1 MNDTTLEI
9 GQGANTFKGMVGLA
23 TAVFLPGTVFV
34 PYLTFTTLT
43 REVWELSHF
52 GVVVSIVASL
62 LCIPMGIWFL
72 SIFLTDFFGY
82 TDALLRFDRTRRKVW
97 MFVGTRTPIELDWDR
112 LTPVSQGIT
121 PANTNVNTFRAVLLV
136 DLDEQGEVRF
146 DGHFPRIA
154 SLGQTS
160 L

>member
-1 MNDTTLEI
+1 
-9 GQGANTFKGMVGLA
+9 
-23 TAVFLPGTVFV
+23 
-34 PYLTFTTLT
+34 
-43 REVWELSHF
+43 
-52 GVVVSIVASL
+52 
-62 LCIPMGIWFL
+62 FL

-97 MFVGTRTPIELDWDR
+97 MFVGTRKPIELDWDR

-146 DGHFPRIA
+146 D
-154 SLGQTS
+154 
-160 L
+160 